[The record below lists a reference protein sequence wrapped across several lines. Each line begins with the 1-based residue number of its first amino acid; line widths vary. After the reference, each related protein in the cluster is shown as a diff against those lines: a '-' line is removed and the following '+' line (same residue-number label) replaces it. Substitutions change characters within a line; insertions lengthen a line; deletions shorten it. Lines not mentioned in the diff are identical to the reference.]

1 MSHRQDG
8 FGTTR
13 IRSNEC
19 RDGVNTFHGRNV
31 HGWLDKGENWRAVR
45 CLYRYNNKELEE
57 WVERL
62 EQLKRRQRTYT
73 YYLTIIQA
81 EMRLIMR
88 NSL

>member
-8 FGTTR
+8 VSTAR

-19 RDGVNTFHGRNV
+19 RDGVNTLPWWNV

-62 EQLKRRQRTYT
+62 EQLKRQRTYM

-81 EMRLIMR
+81 EMQLIMR